1 MPTHPSLRRPA
12 AALVALALS
21 VAPATLAAEAP
32 AARPPAL
39 VVVPDVRGQ
48 TLYGAAAQVAVA
60 GLVPRHAAST
70 PGNLDTSPVRR
81 QWPHAGQRVPQGTVV
96 ALELGSVA
104 SAATANGAAAPAAAA
119 RLARASVKAS
129 FDAPAQGEQPSSAA
143 AWWLAAAVCVAMLGF
158 AVQDGQVKHAP
169 SRAALPVDEL
179 PAAQP
184 ASAPAA
190 PPVAH
195 GPEWNT
201 VRGTTLR
208 GAPAYA
214 VVASG
219 AIAGGVPA
227 TEA

>member
-1 MPTHPSLRRPA
+1 MPIHPSLRRPA
-12 AALVALALS
+12 AAVLALALS
-21 VAPATLAAEAP
+21 LAPATLAAKATAEES
-32 AARPPAL
+32 PAL

-48 TLYGAAAQVAVA
+48 SLYGAAAQVAVA
-60 GLVPRHAAST
+60 GLVPRHAASM

-104 SAATANGAAAPAAAA
+104 ASVTTGAAVPAPAA

-129 FDAPAQGEQPSSAA
+129 FDAAAPAEQGSSAA

-158 AVQDGQVKHAP
+158 ACKEGQVTHAP
-169 SRAALPVDEL
+169 SSYAGLPADQLPVE
-179 PAAQP
+179 QP
-184 ASAPAA
+184 ASAPALPA
-190 PPVAH
+190 AAH
-195 GPEWNT
+195 GPGWNT
-201 VRGTTLR
+201 VRGTTLC
-208 GAPAYA
+208 GAPALA

-219 AIAGGVPA
+219 AIAAGVSA